1 MEDTKTRKAQAWVA
15 CNKLGKIWK
24 SSLCR
29 KFKVRLFVATI
40 ESVFLCGIETWTLTK
55 NTKNQTDGAF
65 ARPDASYSTEGGTT
79 SQEKICTV
87 TSFQKLSCK
96 NRERIIRVAGHFV
109 RHKEEKASKLIL

>member
-65 ARPDASYSTEGGTT
+65 ARPDASYSTKPFEGPHLKKR
-79 SQEKICTV
+79 SVRSPHSK
-87 TSFQKLSCK
+87 SFLA
-96 NRERIIRVAGHFV
+96 RTG
-109 RHKEEKASKLIL
+109 KE

>member
-15 CNKLGKIWK
+15 CNKLGIIWK

-55 NTKNQTDGAF
+55 NTKKQTDGAF
-65 ARPDASYSTEGGTT
+65 ARPDASYSTKPFEGPHLKKR
-79 SQEKICTV
+79 SVRSPHSK
-87 TSFQKLSCK
+87 SFLA
-96 NRERIIRVAGHFV
+96 RTG
-109 RHKEEKASKLIL
+109 KE

>member
-15 CNKLGKIWK
+15 CNKLGIIWK

-55 NTKNQTDGAF
+55 NTKKQTDGAF
-65 ARPDASYSTEGGTT
+65 ARPDASYSTKPFEGPHLKKR
-79 SQEKICTV
+79 S
-87 TSFQKLSCK
+87 
-96 NRERIIRVAGHFV
+96 V
-109 RHKEEKASKLIL
+109 RSPHSKSILARTGKE